1 MLTIKRM
8 AYRSKREDHAA
19 GAVEREHHRHRWTL
33 EDEPQSPVM
42 QANLPVVA
50 SAVQSVHA
58 QMYMARLADG
68 SVCHC

>member
-1 MLTIKRM
+1 M
-8 AYRSKREDHAA
+8 AFRSKREDHAA

-33 EDEPQSPVM
+33 DDEPQSPVL

-58 QMYMARLADG
+58 QMYMA
-68 SVCHC
+68 